1 MSGSGGEKYLHVRT
15 KIRRRLG
22 SHAVTLIEL
31 LCVLAIIAVLAALLL
46 GPVSRVMKNARAMQ
60 WADIAERQT
69 NLVVEELR
77 RFLGDRVN
85 YPLLTLD
92 GLEGTG
98 ALGLEQVRFLR
109 DKRVT
114 FTPFSGADP
123 DETIIISVQLESGFL
138 TSAGAITVAKSRL
151 KPPK

>member
-1 MSGSGGEKYLHVRT
+1 M
-15 KIRRRLG
+15 IRRRSG
-22 SHAVTLIEL
+22 HRAVTLVEL
-31 LCVLAIIAVLAALLL
+31 LCVIAIIAVLAALLL
-46 GPVSRVMKNARAMQ
+46 GPVGRAMKNARAMQ
-60 WADIAERQT
+60 RADTAERQT

-77 RFLGDRVN
+77 RFLGVREN

-92 GLEGTG
+92 GLAGTG
-98 ALGLEQVRFLR
+98 ALGPEQVRFLR

-123 DETIIISVQLESGFL
+123 DETVIISVQLESGFL
-138 TSAGAITVAKSRL
+138 TSSGAITVTKARL